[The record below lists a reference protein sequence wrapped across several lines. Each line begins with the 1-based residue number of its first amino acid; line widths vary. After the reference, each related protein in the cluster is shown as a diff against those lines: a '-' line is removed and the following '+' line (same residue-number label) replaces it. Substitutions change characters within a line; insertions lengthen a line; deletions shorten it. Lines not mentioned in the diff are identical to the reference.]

1 MSAPQLR
8 DCSYITSSLYQD
20 ILTPP
25 SNFNIFYTGC
35 SWTLPQFLAPHPKNS
50 DIIYGWP
57 LAMSKKMPSSQ
68 LHIYRKC
75 TRRQSQSWVSNG
87 YHFRPFN
94 CQKIGFPAMPNGH
107 CVKRTT
113 VCVRR
118 HFFFLTN
125 WWKSRIKKELYSCKI
140 EYLVKSFCNFSWIL
154 GYFTVH
160 VNLKY
165 DKVES
170 KRSNTAAE

>member
-1 MSAPQLR
+1 MYVSVSTIATGLSI
-8 DCSYITSSLYQD
+8 DNVYLYQD

-25 SNFNIFYTGC
+25 SNFTISSTGF
-35 SWTLPQFLAPHPKNS
+35 SWTLPQFLIPPPVNS

-113 VCVRR
+113 VGC
-118 HFFFLTN
+118 F
-125 WWKSRIKKELYSCKI
+125 IY
-140 EYLVKSFCNFSWIL
+140 IL
-154 GYFTVH
+154 DSSNSNSITFWTSQFG
-160 VNLKY
+160 
-165 DKVES
+165 S
-170 KRSNTAAE
+170 SSRSN

>member
-1 MSAPQLR
+1 MYVSVSTIATGL
-8 DCSYITSSLYQD
+8 SIENVYLYQD

-25 SNFNIFYTGC
+25 SNFTISSTWF
-35 SWTLPQFLAPHPKNS
+35 SWTLPQFLIPPPVNS

-125 WWKSRIKKELYSCKI
+125 WWKSRIKKGVVQLQ
-140 EYLVKSFCNFSWIL
+140 NWIPC
-154 GYFTVH
+154 
-160 VNLKY
+160 
-165 DKVES
+165 
-170 KRSNTAAE
+170 

>member
-1 MSAPQLR
+1 MYVSVSTIATGLSI
-8 DCSYITSSLYQD
+8 DNVYLYQD

-25 SNFNIFYTGC
+25 SNFTISSTWF
-35 SWTLPQFLAPHPKNS
+35 SWTLPQFLIPPPVNS

-125 WWKSRIKKELYSCKI
+125 WWKSRIKKGVVQLQ
-140 EYLVKSFCNFSWIL
+140 NWIPC
-154 GYFTVH
+154 
-160 VNLKY
+160 
-165 DKVES
+165 
-170 KRSNTAAE
+170 

>member
-1 MSAPQLR
+1 MLPGMTTQPKIILAVISCCQKRVLPKKDLSRYSTAPTNCVL
-8 DCSYITSSLYQD
+8 TS
-20 ILTPP
+20 
-25 SNFNIFYTGC
+25 
-35 SWTLPQFLAPHPKNS
+35 HPKNS

-113 VCVRR
+113 VCEAAL
-118 HFFFLTN
+118 FFLD
-125 WWKSRIKKELYSCKI
+125 KLMKK
-140 EYLVKSFCNFSWIL
+140 
-154 GYFTVH
+154 
-160 VNLKY
+160 
-165 DKVES
+165 
-170 KRSNTAAE
+170 

>member
-35 SWTLPQFLAPHPKNS
+35 SWTLPQFLTPHPKNS

-113 VCVRR
+113 VCVWGGT
-118 HFFFLTN
+118 F
-125 WWKSRIKKELYSCKI
+125 
-140 EYLVKSFCNFSWIL
+140 FSWQI
-154 GYFTVH
+154 
-160 VNLKY
+160 
-165 DKVES
+165 DEKVES
-170 KRSNTAAE
+170 KRSYTAAKLNTLLKVFATSVGFLATLQYMSI

>member
-1 MSAPQLR
+1 MDDL
-8 DCSYITSSLYQD
+8 
-20 ILTPP
+20 
-25 SNFNIFYTGC
+25 
-35 SWTLPQFLAPHPKNS
+35 
-50 DIIYGWP
+50 

-107 CVKRTT
+107 CVKRT

-140 EYLVKSFCNFSWIL
+140 EYLVKKHLVNKKRVQEVFATSVGFL
-154 GYFTVH
+154 ATLQYVH
-160 VNLKY
+160 FNLKY

-170 KRSNTAAE
+170 KRSNIAAE